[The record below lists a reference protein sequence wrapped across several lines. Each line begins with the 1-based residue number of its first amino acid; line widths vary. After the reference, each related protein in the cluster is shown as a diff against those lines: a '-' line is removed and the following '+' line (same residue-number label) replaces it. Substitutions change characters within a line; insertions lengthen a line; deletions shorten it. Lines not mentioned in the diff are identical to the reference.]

1 MPCAS
6 RDASLIERLRAVWLS
21 GAPITCT
28 IVPRRFCNQLVYRV
42 GRLYTLNTQRAAL
55 ANVARRSRA
64 QIVCRVASATFD
76 CGRIACNWCNKI
88 FFSRA
93 NSGHLHGAPSSNA
106 GGVIRVN
113 LSKSE
118 PHVHDHGKASTQT
131 AIAEDVQED
140 VKDVKRLQRSY
151 AWYAWFP
158 RKQRNNTVTPRQK
171 RSPPPLPHLEPPC
184 KCYFYF
190 EGNCVCRNPF
200 IRSAYCASCLYF
212 IKGEDGHHECI
223 CEPED
228 LEKKPRR
235 PRSIMLDAQLFTE
248 SLMFQFCS
256 ATLHGAYKINCEGSQ
271 ADFFKK
277 GYIIERSNATANI
290 RVALSALYT
299 FLSREVYRMA
309 QLLPSIH
316 SNDALDHLYQL
327 EKIFCRD
334 YYDFTRNLTSTLID
348 LCPVLVGL
356 VGDLTE
362 VRINADPQAQNVDFG
377 RRDLDPQQI
386 DFICS
391 RRPNLCKNLVQ
402 WLHAT
407 EVLDVE
413 ADTYT
418 FKPETP
424 NYYPILRGCYV
435 HPEKCQQLYTMLRSG
450 TGIDS
455 LHHPLS
461 FELLLSAPRFD
472 ELLDDSTNEIL
483 AQGSSEQH
491 FDEFSP
497 AAEQLPF
504 VSPSEQFEQL
514 SFGQLGDSVV
524 SPSEQFVEQLP
535 YFPPVTDYPVTGPP
549 PSDSQQD
556 LVTISNVCN
565 CECSCGAQTWHS
577 SCNYNHPIVN
587 DTLICVCMC
596 NCAEPNPSSCVC
608 EAPRHRSTRETTV
621 RSRETTLPPRST
633 RETVR
638 SRETTLPPQVRST
651 RETTSPQVRHRSRR
665 SRGTM
670 PQVRHRSTRE
680 TTSSPQVDYWPDD
693 HFNVHPKSNVDGY
706 TSRELEHDA
715 EQHVVD
721 IA

>member
-1 MPCAS
+1 
-6 RDASLIERLRAVWLS
+6 
-21 GAPITCT
+21 
-28 IVPRRFCNQLVYRV
+28 
-42 GRLYTLNTQRAAL
+42 
-55 ANVARRSRA
+55 
-64 QIVCRVASATFD
+64 
-76 CGRIACNWCNKI
+76 
-88 FFSRA
+88 
-93 NSGHLHGAPSSNA
+93 
-106 GGVIRVN
+106 
-113 LSKSE
+113 
-118 PHVHDHGKASTQT
+118 
-131 AIAEDVQED
+131 
-140 VKDVKRLQRSY
+140 
-151 AWYAWFP
+151 
-158 RKQRNNTVTPRQK
+158 
-171 RSPPPLPHLEPPC
+171 
-184 KCYFYF
+184 
-190 EGNCVCRNPF
+190 
-200 IRSAYCASCLYF
+200 
-212 IKGEDGHHECI
+212 
-223 CEPED
+223 
-228 LEKKPRR
+228 
-235 PRSIMLDAQLFTE
+235 MLDAQLFTE

-271 ADFFKK
+271 ADFFRK

-461 FELLLSAPRFD
+461 FELFPSAPRFD

-497 AAEQLPF
+497 AEQLPF

-524 SPSEQFVEQLP
+524 SPSEQFEQLPFGQLGDSVVSPSEQFEQLPFGQLGDSVSPSEQLPFGSPVEQLP

-549 PSDSQQD
+549 PVISPSDSQQD

-608 EAPRHRSTRETTV
+608 EAPRHRSTRETTA
-621 RSRETTLPPRST
+621 TL
-633 RETVR
+633 
-638 SRETTLPPQVRST
+638 
-651 RETTSPQVRHRSRR
+651 PQVRHRSRGTTLPQVRHR
-665 SRGTM
+665 SRETTS